1 MPLPSPNK
9 DEKRKDYLNRCMATS
24 VMNKDFPDRSQRF
37 AVCNSLWE
45 KKAVAKLSEDLE
57 NVSHNE

>member
-9 DEKRKDYLNRCMATS
+9 DEKRKNYLDRCMGDS

-45 KKAVAKLSEDLE
+45 KKAVAKLSESLE
-57 NVSHNE
+57 KMSR